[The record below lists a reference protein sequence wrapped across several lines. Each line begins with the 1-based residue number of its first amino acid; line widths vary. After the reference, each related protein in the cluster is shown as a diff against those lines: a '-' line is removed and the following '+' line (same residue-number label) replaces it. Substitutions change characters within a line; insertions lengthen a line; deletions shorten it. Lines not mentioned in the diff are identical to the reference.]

1 MSTEPSFVIEL
12 PVGSL
17 AIHDLT
23 VGTADPGVPVVL
35 AVHGITANGLSFREV
50 AEELHRRHGPGAVR
64 VLAPD
69 LRGRAASRDAPGP
82 YGLAAHVA
90 DLTTVAGAFG
100 AQPVVVGHS
109 MGGFVAAL
117 VAAAHPQLFRAAV
130 LVDGGLAF
138 PPPPD
143 LDVDAALAAVIGP
156 AMDRLS
162 MRFDDEAAHLEFWER
177 HPAVGPLLQA
187 GTAGESV
194 RRYLEHDLVPAPDT
208 PGALMS
214 SCILEAVRAD
224 GRDVLISEDAHSAA
238 ARAVAA
244 DVPVELV
251 WAHRGLLD
259 EPQGL
264 YDEGRLAALD
274 LPAELAVRGVDAN
287 HYDVILSGEGLTAV
301 VDAVDRGLALPAAD
315 RELDA
320 HSR

>member
-1 MSTEPSFVIEL
+1 MTTDPSFVIEL

-69 LRGRAASRDAPGP
+69 LRGRAASREAPGP
-82 YGLAAHVA
+82 YGLSAHVA
-90 DLTTVAGAFG
+90 DLTTVVGAFG
-100 AQPVVVGHS
+100 AHPVIIGHS
-109 MGGFVAAL
+109 MGGFIAAL
-117 VAAAHPQLFRAAV
+117 AAAEHPELYRAAV

-138 PPPPD
+138 PPPPG

-162 MRFDDEAAHLEFWER
+162 MRFDDESAHLHFWQQ
-177 HPAVGPLLQA
+177 HPAVGPVLRA
-187 GTAGESV
+187 GAVGESV
-194 RRYLEHDLVPAPDT
+194 RRYLDHDLVPAPDT

-214 SCILEAVRAD
+214 SCILDAVRAD
-224 GRDVLISEDAHSAA
+224 GRDVLVDEDAHSAA
-238 ARAVAA
+238 GRAVAA
-244 DVPVELV
+244 GVPVELV

-274 LPAELAVRGVDAN
+274 LPADLVVHGVDAN
-287 HYDVILSGEGLTAV
+287 HYDVILSGGGLTAV
-301 VDAVDRGLALPAAD
+301 ADAVDRGLSVEVVD
-315 RELDA
+315 RELDTQN
-320 HSR
+320 R